1 MVPILSKC
9 NPSKRKGLRY
19 TLHSSTNF
27 IQWKIKENQ
36 PVNFTTTKLRRQNQK
51 EIEYPHSWKAVII
64 KQSYESQKRFLSLS
78 VNLKIIPSHIKGCK
92 YSVRHIYQNFSSGGE
107 VNKLGKT
114 EVLCLYL
121 VWNKK
126 TALFPPQ
133 KSSFAATFTVVISQW
148 GSWDS

>member
-1 MVPILSKC
+1 MQSIQKKGFKIHSSFKHKLHSVE
-9 NPSKRKGLRY
+9 NKRKSAGKF
-19 TLHSSTNF
+19 HHH
-27 IQWKIKENQ
+27 QIKE
-36 PVNFTTTKLRRQNQK
+36 TNQK